1 MGLKLIISIILGIVM
16 FTIFSS
22 NVTPSIVSKTKI
34 LKVENKLIETQNIIF
49 EAIKRYMIVTQTIPE
64 NIQNL
69 IDANFLLEK
78 HNKKEAT
85 VQ

>member
-69 IDANFLLEK
+69 IICKFFIRK
-78 HNKKEAT
+78 T
-85 VQ
+85 QI